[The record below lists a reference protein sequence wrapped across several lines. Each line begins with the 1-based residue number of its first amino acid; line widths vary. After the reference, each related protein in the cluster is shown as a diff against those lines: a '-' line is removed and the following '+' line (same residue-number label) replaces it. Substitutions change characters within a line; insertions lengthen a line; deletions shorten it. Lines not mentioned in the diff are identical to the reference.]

1 MQRLECE
8 IHRRK
13 GGREACRSARL
24 RGLGSQ
30 WPPPGGPVM
39 ISVRGRG
46 PPHGPSRVSARPGPA
61 RRCAAFLGWV
71 ASKFGALLYWWC
83 QSLIISDPAAFLL
96 IQRRAPVVPPAVPL
110 DLSIFSARPSFFP
123 PGPVPLPPL
132 AYLKYNVA
140 MLFCHFTIF
149 LGPVLERGGRVCE
162 APSVTACRVAKLM
175 PTSSLR
181 M

>member
-1 MQRLECE
+1 VQRLECE
-8 IHRRK
+8 IHRRE

-39 ISVRGRG
+39 ITCEGLLIHPAG
-46 PPHGPSRVSARPGPA
+46 FRPGPA
-61 RRCAAFLGWV
+61 RPGAALLCFSWVGWGWV

-96 IQRRAPVVPPAVPL
+96 IQRRAPLVAPAVPL

-123 PGPVPLPPL
+123 LPCP
-132 AYLKYNVA
+132 
-140 MLFCHFTIF
+140 
-149 LGPVLERGGRVCE
+149 
-162 APSVTACRVAKLM
+162 APRRA
-175 PTSSLR
+175 PFPSLR
-181 M
+181 LLFLNITWPCYSATLLSFFGLSLNVVGVCAKPPP